1 MGKAE
6 KGTPKDLA
14 NRMKAKGLQ
23 KLRWY
28 CQMCQK
34 QCRDE
39 NGFKCHTM
47 SESHQRQLL
56 LFADNP
62 ESFLDSFSEEFL
74 EGYLGLLKRRFGTKR
89 VHANNV
95 YQEYIQDRDHVHMN
109 ATQWETLTDFVKWLG
124 REGHCVVD
132 ETEKGWYVTY
142 IDRDP
147 ETLRRQAAAQRR
159 QKAERGQEE
168 RMQDF
173 IQRQIELGRAKD
185 PGDKAQ
191 SDGGAA
197 ALQRED
203 GATISLTLKAGPARP
218 RLSGLEGGNALKIV
232 AGKQA
237 EKIKKETKK
246 RTALD
251 EIMEEEMKGK
261 KLREESTTLGKE
273 KSNSSAEETRDIPWL
288 IEDIV
293 VKVVTKDLGSKYYK
307 QKGIVKEVVGK
318 YAAIVRL
325 LDCNTK
331 LKLDQTHLETVI
343 PSVGRAVLVVA
354 GPRRGSQA
362 MLHSIQEESF
372 SATLDFEGQLVPG
385 IPYEQFSKL
394 VPS

>member
-246 RTALD
+246 AHR
-251 EIMEEEMKGK
+251 
-261 KLREESTTLGKE
+261 S
-273 KSNSSAEETRDIPWL
+273 
-288 IEDIV
+288 
-293 VKVVTKDLGSKYYK
+293 
-307 QKGIVKEVVGK
+307 
-318 YAAIVRL
+318 
-325 LDCNTK
+325 
-331 LKLDQTHLETVI
+331 
-343 PSVGRAVLVVA
+343 
-354 GPRRGSQA
+354 
-362 MLHSIQEESF
+362 
-372 SATLDFEGQLVPG
+372 
-385 IPYEQFSKL
+385 
-394 VPS
+394 

>member
-62 ESFLDSFSEEFL
+62 DRFLDSFSEEFL
-74 EGYLGLLKRRFGTKR
+74 EGYTSLLKRRFGTKR

-132 ETEKGWYVTY
+132 ETEKGWYVAY
-142 IDRDP
+142 VDRDP

-159 QKAERGQEE
+159 QKAERGEEE

-173 IQRQIELGRAKD
+173 IQRQIELGRAKN
-185 PGDKAQ
+185 PGDKTG
-191 SDGGAA
+191 DGAAAAA

-203 GATISLTLKAGPARP
+203 GATISLTLKPGAARP
-218 RLSGLEGGNALKIV
+218 RPSSLEGTNALKMV
-232 AGKQA
+232 AGKQV
-237 EKIKKETKK
+237 EKTKKETKK

-261 KLREESTTLGKE
+261 KLQKPVPAQGPHGAGQEVTD
-273 KSNSSAEETRDIPWL
+273 APWL
-288 IEDIV
+288 ADGIV

-307 QKGIVKEVVGK
+307 QKGVVKQVVGGYSAFIK
-318 YAAIVRL
+318 L
-325 LDCNTK
+325 LDSSTK
-331 LKLDQTHLETVI
+331 LKLDQAHLETVI

-354 GPRRGSQA
+354 GTRRGTRA
-362 MLHSIQEESF
+362 TLHSIQEESF
-372 SATLDFEGQLVPG
+372 SATLDFEGHLVPG

-394 VPS
+394 APS

>member
-62 ESFLDSFSEEFL
+62 DRFLDSFSEEFL
-74 EGYLGLLKRRFGTKR
+74 EGYVSLLKRRFGTKR

-132 ETEKGWYVTY
+132 ETEKGWYVAY

-159 QKAERGQEE
+159 LKAERGQEE

-185 PGDKAQ
+185 PGDKTE
-191 SDGGAA
+191 DGASPNA
-197 ALQRED
+197 VLQRED
-203 GATISLTLKAGPARP
+203 GATISLTLKPGVARP
-218 RLSGLEGGNALKIV
+218 RPSGLESVNALKMTSV
-232 AGKQA
+232 RQV
-237 EKIKKETKK
+237 EKTKKEIKK

-251 EIMEEEMKGK
+251 EIMEEEMRGK
-261 KLREESTTLGKE
+261 KLQKQSVLPGQEGPPGASHVKDVSWL
-273 KSNSSAEETRDIPWL
+273 AEG
-288 IEDIV
+288 IV

-307 QKGIVKEVVGK
+307 QKGVVKEVIDG
-318 YAAIVRL
+318 YSAIIKL
-325 LDCNTK
+325 LDSNTK

-354 GPRRGSQA
+354 GTRRGSQA
-362 MLHSIQEESF
+362 ILHSIQEKSF
-372 SATLDFEGQLVPG
+372 SATLDFEGHLVPG

-394 VPS
+394 APS

>member
-62 ESFLDSFSEEFL
+62 DRFLDSFSEEFL
-74 EGYLGLLKRRFGTKR
+74 EGYLSLLKRRFGTKR

-132 ETEKGWYVTY
+132 ETEKGWYVAY
-142 IDRDP
+142 VDRDP
-147 ETLRRQAAAQRR
+147 ETLRRQAQAQRR
-159 QKAERGQEE
+159 EKAERGQEE
-168 RMQDF
+168 RMQEF
-173 IQRQIELGRAKD
+173 IQRQIELGRAKNL
-185 PGDKAQ
+185 GDKGG
-191 SDGGAA
+191 DGDASNV
-197 ALQRED
+197 ALQREE
-203 GATISLTLKAGPARP
+203 GATISLTLKPGATRP
-218 RLSGLEGGNALKIV
+218 RPSGLEGGNALKQA

-237 EKIKKETKK
+237 EKSKKEIKK

-251 EIMEEEMKGK
+251 EIMEEEMRGK
-261 KLREESTTLGKE
+261 KLQKQSSIQSQDSSSSGKE
-273 KSNSSAEETRDIPWL
+273 VKDLPWL
-288 IEDIV
+288 AEGIV

-307 QKGIVKEVVGK
+307 QKGVVKEVVDGYSGVIK
-318 YAAIVRL
+318 L
-325 LDCNTK
+325 LDSSTK

-343 PSVGRAVLVVA
+343 PSVGRAVLVV
-354 GPRRGSQA
+354 GGKRRGTRA
-362 MLHSIQEESF
+362 TLHSIQEESF
-372 SATLDFEGQLVPG
+372 SATLDFEGHVVSG

-394 VPS
+394 APS